1 MNDIRNLARKSGS
14 DRGSSPTYCE
24 EYTKLFEPIINKK
37 LVILE
42 IGVHQ
47 GGSLLM
53 WGEYF
58 KKSKIYGLDDFH
70 RGEVKQKYNPHNK
83 IKCSYDY
90 VVERVSV
97 NKNITPIKGSQGSVE
112 DLDKALDIIGEEID
126 IIIDDGAHWPDFIDI
141 SLGRLFPK
149 LKSGGMYIV
158 EDVSTSEERQA
169 KKLSQKPEH
178 VYEERLIEK
187 LEHISNVKNI
197 YPSNSITDSQARYIS
212 KNVLSWKFTD
222 CGNLCTIIKK

>member
-1 MNDIRNLARKSGS
+1 MNDIKKLAKKWGS
-14 DRGSSPTYCE
+14 DKIRSETYCN
-24 EYTKLFEPIINKK
+24 EYAKLFKEIKEKK

-42 IGVHQ
+42 IGVHE
-47 GGSLLM
+47 GSSLLM

-58 KKSKIYGLDDFH
+58 KNSKIYGLDDFH
-70 RGEVKQKYNPHNK
+70 RENHPEFYNVSTT
-83 IKCSYDY
+83 SYDY
-90 VVERVSV
+90 VADRLSI
-97 NKNITPIKGSQGSVE
+97 NSNITPIKGSQGSAE

-141 SLGRLFPK
+141 SLGKLFPK

-212 KNVLSWKFTD
+212 KNVLSWKFTG